1 MAAYKSR
8 ARMSEIF
15 MKTFV
20 HLSGSDYILGSLAIH
35 SFMDNILSLVYRG
48 VHEKIT

>member
-20 HLSGSDYILGSLAIH
+20 HLSGSGYILEFLPFP
-35 SFMDNILSLVYRG
+35 SFMYKLVH
-48 VHEKIT
+48 VFNQLTVQ

>member
-20 HLSGSDYILGSLAIH
+20 HLSGSDYILESLAFH
-35 SFMDNILSLVYRG
+35 SFVDNILINVF
-48 VHEKIT
+48 EKY